1 MISGRDVTTFDAISG
16 APLAGAMDVCPDALS
31 VRALPECMLIASLIS
46 GGALSGFLSAC

>member
-31 VRALPECMLIASLIS
+31 VRAPPECMLIASLIS
-46 GGALSGFLSAC
+46 GALRGFLNAC